1 MIFGMAQKVR
11 AGGRLLSVSA
21 LVSLA
26 LFGWMTL
33 ATPVRADS
41 YVLDREHTDVRFS
54 WDHLGMSRQSG
65 IFRDVIGRV
74 EFDPAQPEASSVNVT
89 IKVAS
94 IQTGAAA
101 LDRHLTQTTDFFD
114 VARHPD
120 ITFKSSRVAMTSSRT
135 ANIEGDLT
143 INGITKPV
151 TLSAVW
157 NFTGEHPLSNVN
169 PVYKGVFASG
179 FSARTQILR
188 SEWGITR
195 TVPLVS
201 DEIRITIEAEMLR
214 R

>member
-11 AGGRLLSVSA
+11 AGLRVFTVSA

-26 LFGWMTL
+26 LTGGMML
-33 ATPVRADS
+33 AAPAHADT

-65 IFRDVIGRV
+65 IFRDVIGQV

-135 ANIEGDLT
+135 ANIEGELT